1 MFNIYRESKSLE
13 SLQTLL
19 VDDNKLFIDTAERF
33 ITANSNIDI
42 LGYAFNG
49 KEAINKVTQ
58 LKPDLVLMD
67 ISMPVLGGLKATKII
82 KKLNNPPHIII
93 TTLHDTVEYR
103 TEAKEAGADGF
114 LFKFNINDELFPLV
128 ELLFKVD
135 K

>member
-33 ITANSNIDI
+33 ITANSNINI

-49 KEAINKVTQ
+49 KEAITKVTQ

-67 ISMPVLGGLKATKII
+67 ISMPVLSGLKATKII
-82 KKLNNPPHIII
+82 KKINNPPYIII
-93 TTLHDTVEYR
+93 TTLHDTIEYR
-103 TEAKEAGADGF
+103 AEAKKAGADGF
-114 LFKFNINDELFPLV
+114 LFKSNISDELFPLLESLYQV
-128 ELLFKVD
+128 EK
-135 K
+135 